1 MKRLST
7 FILVSVCMFVMF
19 ACAQPKYK
27 VTIAD
32 NYPIVN
38 ELKSS
43 YAVGEE
49 VTIQLP
55 TLTEHYYEFFVNGVE
70 QEMNREL
77 SSWDAYTYFTF
88 TMPEEDVLVT
98 IKDVSVDIPEAP
110 SPSPKPEEEY
120 AVLPYLKGSV
130 MRIWDRHYFEDSEG
144 FSCFSANIPTLG
156 GVMVEY
162 LPENSEIYVGGE
174 YLLGGPGNGC
184 ESFYLSDLTGDG
196 VPELC
201 FCMNTGSGIIDFGI
215 VIFDYETRDCI
226 FSLSDR
232 MYHDYFLSERDGK
245 LCVIEKDYLKTE
257 VARMGILS
265 YNGSELLVVWDTETE
280 KKN

>member
-1 MKRLST
+1 MKRIAI
-7 FILVSVCMFVMF
+7 FIVMIVCMLGTV
-19 ACAQPKYK
+19 ACTQPRYK
-27 VTIAD
+27 VTIVD
-32 NYPIVN
+32 NYPIIN

-43 YAVGEE
+43 YAAGEE
-49 VTIQLP
+49 VTIQLA
-55 TLTEHYYEFFVNGVE
+55 TLTEHYYELFVNGVE
-70 QEMNREL
+70 QEMDMEL

-88 TMPEEDVLVT
+88 TMPKEDVLVT

-120 AVLPYLKGSV
+120 SVLPYLKGNV

-144 FSCFSANIPTLG
+144 FSYFSANIPTLG

-201 FCMNTGSGIIDFGI
+201 FGMSHGSGIIDFGI
-215 VIFDYETRDCI
+215 EIFDYETRECI

-232 MYHDYFLSERDGK
+232 MYYDYYLFERDGK
-245 LCVIEKDYLKTE
+245 LCVKETDYFNSE
-257 VARMGILS
+257 VTRMGVLS
-265 YNGSELLVVWDTETE
+265 CNEAEISVIWDTEE
-280 KKN
+280 E